1 VVARRIHTGL
11 LVPGLL
17 LICPPAVGL
26 DQRPPAEMSY
36 EALQAT
42 QEVFHGVVEK
52 VVPYLVRIET
62 VGGSQPTAPLPE
74 DETEE
79 EQPRERRQHQFQ
91 DSLGSD
97 FVVADGPTTGLVYSP
112 DGYIIT
118 SSFNFVRE
126 PILISAVLPDGRRM
140 AADLVARDQVRK
152 IALLKVEAQ
161 GLPTP
166 RWASVD
172 DVRVGQWAIALG
184 FGLGE
189 KEPSISVGI
198 ISALNRMSGNAI
210 QTDAKLSPANYGGPL
225 CDSAGRIIGLCT
237 PMAQRHGELAGAEM
251 YDSGVGFAL
260 YKERIDNIVSALRQG
275 KSFHRG
281 WLGISVDTR
290 FMEGVIVANVAVP
303 SPMHSADVKVGD
315 RLVSA
320 NGRPLRHYGD
330 LMRALYML
338 PAGEKV
344 DLVIDRGG
352 KEWQAS
358 VKLARSD
365 ELGSLPEV
373 AEPFDPSLPAPEE
386 EPPVP

>member
-1 VVARRIHTGL
+1 VIARRIHTGL
-11 LVPGLL
+11 LVAGLIL
-17 LICPPAVGL
+17 VCSPAAGS
-26 DQRPPAEMSY
+26 DQHTSAETSY
-36 EALQAT
+36 EALRAT
-42 QEVFHGVVEK
+42 QGVFRGVVEK
-52 VVPYLVRIET
+52 VVPFLVRIET

-79 EQPRERRQHQFQ
+79 EKPRKRRQHQFQ
-91 DSLGSD
+91 DPLGSD
-97 FVVADGPTTGLVYSP
+97 FIVADGPTTGLVYSS

-152 IALLKVEAQ
+152 IALLKVEAE

-166 RWASVD
+166 KWTSLD

-184 FGLGE
+184 LGLGE
-189 KEPSISVGI
+189 QEPSVSVGI
-198 ISALNRMSGNAI
+198 ISALNRMNGNAI

-225 CDSAGRIIGLCT
+225 CDSSGRIVGLCT

-260 YKERIDNIVSALRQG
+260 YEERIDDIVSVLKQG
-275 KSFHRG
+275 RSFHRG

-303 SPMHSADVKVGD
+303 SPMHSAEVKVGD

-344 DLVIDRGG
+344 DLVIDRGA
-352 KEWQAS
+352 KEWRAS

-365 ELGSLPEV
+365 ELGPLPEV